1 MIEIY
6 IIIMYC
12 TAARAFSFL
21 ILTKGLFTR
30 QIRNIQLKLQLQEGQ
45 LDCKMTGS
53 GIDPFFLV

>member
-1 MIEIY
+1 
-6 IIIMYC
+6 MYC